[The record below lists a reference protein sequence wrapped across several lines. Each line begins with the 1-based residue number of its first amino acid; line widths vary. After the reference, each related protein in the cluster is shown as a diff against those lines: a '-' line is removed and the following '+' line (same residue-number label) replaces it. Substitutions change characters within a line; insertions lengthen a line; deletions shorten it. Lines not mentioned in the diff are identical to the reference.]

1 MANVNFKLINKPNQ
15 IIGVINQLSYASIDN
30 KKKTYPKQS
39 ITPKGTLELFAKRK
53 TQNQE

>member
-39 ITPKGTLELFAKRK
+39 ITPKGTLKLFAKRK